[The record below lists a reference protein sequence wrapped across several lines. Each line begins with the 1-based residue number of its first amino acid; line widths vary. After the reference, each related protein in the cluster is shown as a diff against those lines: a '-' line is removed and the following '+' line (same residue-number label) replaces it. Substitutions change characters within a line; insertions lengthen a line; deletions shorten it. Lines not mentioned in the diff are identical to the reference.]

1 QRTANS
7 MVAVQESV
15 ATTTT
20 VTAENQAKL
29 EAQEEDGLEF
39 LLSAQGAGQWEIE
52 IPGVA
57 ASIEAS
63 EDEAARAVAL
73 FNANCA
79 RCHSAGFSAGVP
91 YTLEAGSGGFGPAL
105 WDGRELV
112 QFGEAPDDPDEPDLL
127 IEFLIKGSESQKPY
141 GLNGFGSGRMPAFG
155 ATLSAEDLG
164 LLARYLR
171 GGNMD
176 GKG

>member
-1 QRTANS
+1 MGRLPGCRRSLPRSKLDARSYCPRFSSPDTA
-7 MVAVQESV
+7 
-15 ATTTT
+15 
-20 VTAENQAKL
+20 
-29 EAQEEDGLEF
+29 
-39 LLSAQGAGQWEIE
+39 
-52 IPGVA
+52 
-57 ASIEAS
+57 
-63 EDEAARAVAL
+63 
-73 FNANCA
+73 
-79 RCHSAGFSAGVP
+79 SAGVP